1 MIEIVSDQ
9 FLNGKF
15 RVDEKCRQ
23 YKSPHCIERRIAVSA
38 SVEENATGSV
48 LLEEPE
54 SLLGYLQYGER
65 CQIVIEV
72 VDVIPYIN
80 VLRNFLPLIQLLHK
94 LFFLCILAVYPSEW
108 KVYGTDNDTCIG
120 RQLFVRNLL
129 GAQIGYGKKGM
140 FRKALRQPE

>member
-80 VLRNFLPLIQLLHK
+80 VLRNFLPLIQLFIN
-94 LFFLCILAVYPSEW
+94 FFSCAFLPSIRRSG
-108 KVYGTDNDTCIG
+108 KSMALTMIPALDGNCLSVTC
-120 RQLFVRNLL
+120 LV
-129 GAQIGYGKKGM
+129 
-140 FRKALRQPE
+140 LR